1 MRSRLSMLTVAAVL
15 VSVPALADDAE
26 VLRDPTRPYNARSV
40 AIAPGGGGGSRSGG
54 GGVTSFRVTA
64 IFTSDMRRIAVVN
77 GRRVTEGDKV
87 DGATVVEILADRL
100 RLNLGG
106 KAITSRVLPYG
117 FRK

>member
-1 MRSRLSMLTVAAVL
+1 MRSRLAMLTVATLL
-15 VSVPALADDAE
+15 VSGPALADDTE

-40 AIAPGGGGGSRSGG
+40 AVAPGGGSRSGSS
-54 GGVTSFRVTA
+54 GVASFRVTA

-87 DGATVVEILADRL
+87 DGATVVEILTDRL

>member
-1 MRSRLSMLTVAAVL
+1 MRSRLSILTVAAVL
-15 VSVPALADDAE
+15 ISGPVLADEDE
-26 VLRDPTRPYNARSV
+26 VLRDPTRPYNARSIAV
-40 AIAPGGGGGSRSGG
+40 ASSGGGGG
-54 GGVTSFRVTA
+54 GGVASFRVTA
-64 IFTSDMRRIAVVN
+64 IFTSDMRRVAVVN

>member
-1 MRSRLSMLTVAAVL
+1 MRSRLSMLTVAAAL

-40 AIAPGGGGGSRSGG
+40 AVAPGGGSRSSN

-77 GRRVTEGDKV
+77 GRLVTEGDKV

>member
-1 MRSRLSMLTVAAVL
+1 VAAVL
-15 VSVPALADDAE
+15 VSGPTLADDAK

-40 AIAPGGGGGSRSGG
+40 VAATTGGAKVAS
-54 GGVTSFRVTA
+54 TFRVTA

-77 GRRVTEGDKV
+77 GLRVTEGDKV
-87 DGATVVEILADRL
+87 GGATVVEILADRL
-100 RLNLGG
+100 RLSLGD

>member
-1 MRSRLSMLTVAAVL
+1 MRSRLAIFAVATVL
-15 VSVPALADDAE
+15 VSGPALADDAE

-40 AIAPGGGGGSRSGG
+40 AAATGGAKVAS
-54 GGVTSFRVTA
+54 TFRVTA
-64 IFTSDMRRIAVVN
+64 IFTSEMRRIAVVN

-100 RLNLGG
+100 RLNLGD